1 MDIITQCIQIISLKY
16 LKNISLFKKISIQT
30 VIKQSENEN
39 KVLWLKSVCQAE

>member
-1 MDIITQCIQIISLKY
+1 MYTNYKFKVFEEY
-16 LKNISLFKKISIQT
+16 FFFKKISIQT